1 MKARNFFYQ
10 IFTLL
15 ILMSFTIACDNKNE
29 SDASKG
35 RLSLLLTDAPFPS
48 DLIAEANVT
57 INKIEIRKS
66 DDSEGYPFIVL
77 TEEEMSFNLLDLT
90 NEVTA
95 SLVDT
100 EVPVGSYDLIRMYV
114 SDASVVLSDESV
126 YDIKVPSGVQTGI
139 KIFLNPD
146 IEVVGG
152 LSAELVLDFDVSR
165 SFVLKGNHASPAGI
179 KGFNFKPVIKA
190 SNMSTSGRLIGTVT
204 DNLEAVVDGAM
215 VSVFAADTL
224 NTSTITDANG
234 GYAVLGMEPGTYSVT
249 YEYSDYQPLTIE
261 GIEIETANVT
271 VQNVQLLE

>member
-1 MKARNFFYQ
+1 MKAQNFFYQ

-15 ILMSFTIACDNKNE
+15 ILMSFTIACDNDNE
-29 SDASKG
+29 NNASTG

>member
-15 ILMSFTIACDNKNE
+15 ILMSFTIACDNDNE
-29 SDASKG
+29 NNASTG